1 MSVVN
6 NNMNEKSEPVSK
18 LEPAVLKKHSKPN
31 ENGALYIE
39 GFVRIFDP
47 ITQEVIVEKRA

>member
-1 MSVVN
+1 MVN
-6 NNMNEKSEPVSK
+6 NNMNEKSEPTPNS
-18 LEPAVLKKHSKPN
+18 ESAVLKKHSKPN

-39 GFVRIFDP
+39 GFVKIFDP

>member
-1 MSVVN
+1 MVN
-6 NNMNEKSEPVSK
+6 NNMNEKLEPVPKS
-18 LEPAVLKKHSKPN
+18 ESTVFKKQSKPN

-39 GFVRIFDP
+39 GFIRIFDP